1 MDTAQKSAFV
11 AKMKPNLGLPGK
23 SREVSLDVLG
33 RLLADEHVLYVKTR
47 NFHWNVT
54 GLDFGSLHGLF
65 EKQYDELGETIDEV
79 AERIR
84 MLGGVAPGS
93 MKEFLKLARLDEQPG
108 GKLEAEKMLAALL
121 SDHESVIRSL
131 REGIESV
138 GKAGDAGTNDFL
150 TGILEAHE
158 KTAWM
163 LRAHLE

>member
-1 MDTAQKSAFV
+1 
-11 AKMKPNLGLPGK
+11 MKPNLGLSGK
-23 SREVSLDVLG
+23 ARDAVHEALV

-54 GLDFGSLHGLF
+54 GLQFGVLHELF
-65 EKQYDELGETIDEV
+65 EKQYDALAEVIDEV

-84 MLGGVAPGS
+84 ILGGVAPGS

-108 GKLEAEKMLAALL
+108 GLLEAEKMIAILL
-121 SDHESVIRSL
+121 GDHESVIRSL
-131 REGIESV
+131 REAIRVADE
-138 GKAGDAGTNDFL
+138 AGDAGTNDFL
-150 TGILEAHE
+150 TGLLEDHE

>member
-1 MDTAQKSAFV
+1 MLAG
-11 AKMKPNLGLPGK
+11 MKPNLGLSGK
-23 SREVSLDVLG
+23 SRDAVLDVLG

-54 GLDFGSLHGLF
+54 GLDFGALHKLF
-65 EKQYDELGETIDEV
+65 EEQYDALGETIDEV

-93 MKEFLKLARLDEQPG
+93 MKEFLKLSRLDEQPG
-108 GKLEAEKMLAALL
+108 GKLEAAKMIAALL
-121 SDHESVIRSL
+121 SDHESVIRAL
-131 REGIESV
+131 REGIETA
-138 GKAGDAGTNDFL
+138 GRAGDAGTNDFL
-150 TGILEAHE
+150 TGLLEDHE